1 LLPSV
6 SPAAILWRQ
15 ECKEEGMA
23 TAAEGAAGATPAD
36 GAGKKKSS
44 KLMIVLPLALVIAG
58 GAGAYF
64 AGLLPFGAKKDDA
77 EHAEANA
84 DKAAESSAAEH
95 GKEKPVVKGAAKTV
109 KGGGALRPLDPF
121 IANLADE
128 GGNRYLKATMQIE
141 FSGQTVPESFDAH
154 LPQIRDLILTL
165 LSSRTFDQ
173 IRTPDGKQNLREDV
187 IERINHALEQDAA
200 KAVYFTE
207 FIVQ

>member
-1 LLPSV
+1 
-6 SPAAILWRQ
+6 
-15 ECKEEGMA
+15 MA
-23 TAAEGAAGATPAD
+23 TAAEGTASAAPAQGAT
-36 GAGKKKSS
+36 KKKSS
-44 KLMIVLPLALVIAG
+44 KLLLIALPLVLVIGG

-64 AGLLPFGAKKDDA
+64 AGLPPFGAKKDDA

-84 DKAAESSAAEH
+84 EKAAESSAAEH
-95 GKEKPVVKGAAKTV
+95 GKPVVKGAAKTV

-141 FSGQTVPESFDAH
+141 FSGPTVPESFDAH

>member
-1 LLPSV
+1 MS
-6 SPAAILWRQ
+6 
-15 ECKEEGMA
+15 
-23 TAAEGAAGATPAD
+23 TAAEGAAGAAPAE
-36 GAGKKKSS
+36 GAEKKKSS
-44 KLMIVLPLALVIAG
+44 KLLLIVLPLVLVIAG

-64 AGLLPFGAKKDDA
+64 MGLLPFGK
-77 EHAEANA
+77 HGAEAEQA
-84 DKAAESSAAEH
+84 EAGEKGGEEKAAAAEH
-95 GKEKPVVKGAAKTV
+95 GKEKKEEKGGAKAAKASH
-109 KGGGALRPLDPF
+109 GGTGALRPLDPF

-141 FSGQTVPESFDAH
+141 FAGASVPENFDAR

-187 IERINHALEQDAA
+187 IERINHALESDSA

>member
-6 SPAAILWRQ
+6 SPAAILWRR
-15 ECKEEGMA
+15 ERKEEGMA
-23 TAAEGAAGATPAD
+23 TAAEGAASAAPAES
-36 GAGKKKSS
+36 AKKKSS
-44 KLMIVLPLALVIAG
+44 KLLLIVLPLVLVIGG
-58 GAGAYF
+58 GAGAYL

-77 EHAEANA
+77 EHADSSAE
-84 DKAAESSAAEH
+84 KAAETSAVDH
-95 GKEKPVVKGAAKTV
+95 SKPVVKGAGKAV
-109 KGGGALRPLDPF
+109 KGAGALRPLDPF